1 MSLNFRFL
9 QEESSLKDISRYGE
23 YYLLVLNL
31 AMLFHTSQ
39 RLGGEAILNYF
50 GSGESV
56 AVGGEISSIILV
68 GGEGVAV
75 GGEISII
82 LVGGGVA
89 VGWEISSIILVGRG
103 GCGSGRGG
111 IINYFGWEGR
121 VWQWEGRYH
130 QLFWLGGEAVAV
142 EGEISSIIVVGGRG
156 CGTLFEASTPFQ
168 TKLC

>member
-31 AMLFHTSQ
+31 AMLSHTSQ

-50 GSGESV
+50 VSGESV

-82 LVGGGVA
+82 LVGGVWQWDGRYYQLFWLGGEGVA
-89 VGWEISSIILVGRG
+89 VGEEVSSIILVGRG

-111 IINYFGWEGR
+111 IINNFGWEGR
-121 VWQWEGRYH
+121 VWQ
-130 QLFWLGGEAVAV
+130 
-142 EGEISSIIVVGGRG
+142 
-156 CGTLFEASTPFQ
+156 
-168 TKLC
+168 